1 MPCHGADLMTSGAF
15 TFVRFFA
22 IVRLGLFTIGYGS
35 TGALMGGTLN
45 RVMIA
50 ELGFAASLVGLFFAA
65 PLIDAPL
72 RIWLGHRSDA
82 YPILGRRREP
92 YVVIGSLLAG
102 IGVLAAIRLALLG
115 PGGIGRTAGIMA
127 AFVLYGFGRN
137 LSHNTFQA
145 LLADTFTGPSRPRA
159 MTGYEVATLI
169 GLIAGS
175 GIMGRVLGS
184 FDPARLFLVCA
195 VAVAAAFLLAL
206 AAVAGQERPSAE
218 TEEAARRARGASFGE
233 IIRSVVAGDPQIRLI
248 FTVVFLTM
256 VGTLAQDILL
266 EPFGGLVL
274 GMTVGQTTQLTAFWG
289 IGVLV
294 SMLLAGNLLIPRFG
308 AMPTLRCGLAATVA
322 IFVAV
327 IGAGASGSPGAFRG
341 MVGIMGLG
349 TGIAGA
355 GLLTLII
362 SSTTSVRAGLLLG
375 VWGFANLLGKAF
387 GGLLGGA
394 VVDVV
399 QRLAGGSALTAYSL
413 VFALEAVMLAAAFVL
428 SFRIDFARSRAAA
441 G

>member
-1 MPCHGADLMTSGAF
+1 MTIRMPSAA
-15 TFVRFFA
+15 RIFA
-22 IVRLGLFTIGYGS
+22 VVRLGLFTVGYGF

-50 ELGFAASLVGLFFAA
+50 ELGFAAGLVGLFFAA

-82 YPILGRRREP
+82 FPILGRRREP
-92 YVVIGSLLAG
+92 YVVLGSLLAG
-102 IGVLAAIRLALLG
+102 LGVLLAVRLALEG
-115 PGGIGRTAGIMA
+115 PGGIASTGGIMG
-127 AFVLYGFGRN
+127 AFILYGFGRN

-145 LLADTFTGPSRPRA
+145 LLADTFSGPSRARA

-169 GLIAGS
+169 GLVAGS
-175 GIMGRVLGS
+175 GIIGHALGS
-184 FDPARLFLVCA
+184 FDPARLFEVCA
-195 VAVAAAFLLAL
+195 LAVGVAFLLAL
-206 AAVAGQERPSAE
+206 AAVVGQERPSAE
-218 TEEAARRARGASFGE
+218 TEAAARRARELPFGE
-233 IIRSVVAGDPQIRLI
+233 IVRSVVAGDPQVRLI

-274 GMTVGQTTQLTAFWG
+274 GMTVGETTQLTAFWG
-289 IGVLV
+289 MGVLLA
-294 SMLLAGNLLIPRFG
+294 MLLTGNLLIPRLG
-308 AMPTLRCGLAATVA
+308 AMPVLRLGLAATMV
-322 IFVAV
+322 IFLAV
-327 IGAGASGSPGAFRG
+327 IGAGVAGNAGAFRW
-341 MVGIMGLG
+341 MVGVMGLG
-349 TGIAGA
+349 TGVAGA

-375 VWGFANLLGKAF
+375 VWGFANLLGRAF
-387 GGLLGGA
+387 GGLIGGV
-394 VVDVV
+394 VVDAV

-413 VFALEAVMLAAAFVL
+413 VFALETVMLAAAFIL
-428 SFRIDFARSRAAA
+428 SFRIDFARSRVAA

>member
-1 MPCHGADLMTSGAF
+1 VTPPTPSPARIL
-15 TFVRFFA
+15 A
-22 IVRLGLFTIGYGS
+22 IARLGLFTVGYGF

-82 YPILGRRREP
+82 FPILGRRREP
-92 YVVIGSLLAG
+92 YVVAGSLLAG
-102 IGVLAAIRLALLG
+102 LGVLGAVRLALAG
-115 PGGIGRTAGIMA
+115 PGGIGRTAGIMV
-127 AFVLYGFGRN
+127 AFVIYGFGRN

-145 LLADTFTGPSRPRA
+145 LLADTFTGPSRARA

-169 GLIAGS
+169 GLVAGS
-175 GIMGRVLGS
+175 GIIGKALGS
-184 FDPARLFLVCA
+184 FDPGRLFTVCTAA
-195 VAVAAAFLLAL
+195 VSAAFLLAA
-206 AAVAGQERPSAE
+206 AAVVGQERPSEE
-218 TEEAARRARGASFGE
+218 TEAAARRARGIPFAE
-233 IIRSVVAGDPQIRLI
+233 IIRSIIAGDPQIRLI

-274 GMTVGQTTQLTAFWG
+274 GMEVGATTQLTAFWG
-289 IGVLV
+289 MGVLV
-294 SMLLAGNLLIPRFG
+294 SMLLTGNLLIPRLG
-308 AMPTLRCGLAATVA
+308 AMPALRIGLAATVA

-327 IGAGASGSPGAFRG
+327 ILAGATGNAGIFRG
-341 MVGIMGLG
+341 IVGVMGLG

-362 SSTTSVRAGLLLG
+362 SSTTSTRAGLFLG

-394 VVDVV
+394 VVDGV
-399 QRLAGGSALTAYSL
+399 QRLAGGTPLIAYSM
-413 VFALEAVMLAAAFVL
+413 VFALEAVMLATAFVL

-441 G
+441 A